1 MCLSTVMTS
10 PLGPSCTK
18 GSANTWDHCE
28 SGENASLV
36 MEKDESERKNKKGS
50 RVGTTDGAK
59 GIRR

>member
-28 SGENASLV
+28 SGESGENASLV
-36 MEKDESERKNKKGS
+36 MEKDESERKIK
-50 RVGTTDGAK
+50 REVG
-59 GIRR
+59 